1 MATVFFFK
9 TVEWYKATSSRG
21 DAKSAAR
28 LPRSKIKDLG
38 MPAIAPREIGLS
50 LSPIIT
56 SPSRLPVLAVIAW
69 RGRKKWER
77 RGEEGRGF
85 VARRPVTMQPR
96 CGFFRFLQLGL
107 RRCAPTDRLALLAFC
122 SIGAHPGRPWSDGR
136 DGAERVC
143 GHYQSP
149 ALMVASNTSFLSSQ
163 SSSWHRGWA
172 TFAQTSLY
180 EPSSGMVCK

>member
-1 MATVFFFK
+1 MKQPPRWCQVQPYA
-9 TVEWYKATSSRG
+9 SLDQRSRNAG
-21 DAKSAAR
+21 DRPERNRFITFADNHESEPSAGVSGNCLAR
-28 LPRSKIKDLG
+28 TQKK
-38 MPAIAPREIGLS
+38 REG
-50 LSPIIT
+50 
-56 SPSRLPVLAVIAW
+56 
-69 RGRKKWER
+69 
-77 RGEEGRGF
+77 GF
-85 VARRPVTMQPR
+85 AARRPVTMQPR
-96 CGFFRFLQLGL
+96 CGFFRFLQPGL

-149 ALMVASNTSFLSSQ
+149 ALMVASNTSSLSSQ

>member
-1 MATVFFFK
+1 
-9 TVEWYKATSSRG
+9 
-21 DAKSAAR
+21 
-28 LPRSKIKDLG
+28 

-69 RGRKKWER
+69 RGCKKMGGEASW
-77 RGEEGRGF
+77 RGD
-85 VARRPVTMQPR
+85 QWQCSPR

-107 RRCAPTDRLALLAFC
+107 RRCPPTDRLALFAFC

-149 ALMVASNTSFLSSQ
+149 ALMVASNTSSLSSQ

-180 EPSSGMVCK
+180 EPSSGMVYK